1 MRRALAGAL
10 LFGSAFVLMGAFA
23 LVVTASMLGAG
34 QQGKAREDYDR

>member
-1 MRRALAGAL
+1 MRRALVGAL

-34 QQGKAREDYDR
+34 QGKAREDYDR